1 MKYKVSIL
9 IGTVIASLFL
19 SLSFGVGKVHAT
31 TGCFTDTIGHP
42 FETFICWMLEKGIT
56 SGTSP
61 GIYSPSAFV
70 TRGQM
75 AVFMKR
81 QAEIP
86 PTTGD
91 IYINAGPIG
100 WAPDNYLP
108 GSVTSFSSF
117 DNGAYLTATTT
128 GSHYYALSPTLPSS
142 LYNTRMIFKGV
153 KLCYNASYGAPIT
166 GVTLSHLGSSGI
178 ILTQVLDY
186 TVRSDSTCVTEYMST
201 PWEIY
206 GGDFVILEVRLSI
219 TNISQAAIV
228 RSATFILSPSAYPAV
243 LSPVE
248 ARPVPGDAVT
258 VP

>member
-56 SGTSP
+56 SGTAP
-61 GIYSPSAFV
+61 GLYSPNDFV

-91 IYINAGPIG
+91 TYINAGPVG
-100 WAPDNYLP
+100 WAPDVFLP
-108 GSVTSFSSF
+108 GSVTSYSSLS
-117 DNGAYLTATTT
+117 NGTYLYATTT
-128 GSHYYALSPTLPSS
+128 GSHWYALSPTLPSS

-166 GVTLSHLGSSGI
+166 GINLSHFGSSGI
-178 ILTQVLDY
+178 LLTQVVDNTLH
-186 TVRSDSTCVTEYMST
+186 SDSTCVTEYMST

-206 GGDFVILEVRLSI
+206 GGDFVVLEVALSI
-219 TNISQAAIV
+219 TNTNQSVIV
-228 RSATFILSPSAYPAV
+228 RSATFILSPSVYPAV

-248 ARPVPGDAVT
+248 ARPVPADAE
-258 VP
+258 PAP